1 MRKGHIRCLPFW
13 CLIPSFWCAN
23 GCFFLFTWFSE
34 ELHDEYSVEVF
45 GGNVDEL
52 LNMADVYIQNSTL
65 FCRQMRSRLL
75 QALPRKG
82 VSAKQWDVQI
92 YLRSFIVIHKKA
104 DTLHGQ
110 PVRMISP
117 VQDEGLCWNSR
128 FSLRVWSI
136 SYVFFIF
143 FGWLYPEVLVACYSS
158 TLVASRPGH
167 CPSHPSYHNAWNRT
181 LVEALLTTS
190 STWSSEGFIAPCI
203 LFEQPWFETYYS
215 LDVWCMYDLNTT
227 FLKDEYIWER
237 ESLRHRH
244 IPLRFFFF
252 WFCSEVLLCPTK
264 APAAVCLASCL
275 GLLVSFSGFKVL
287 NLGPVFGIWFEH
299 IWIWSTSLSSLEHF
313 NMVSLEN
320 ETLWSSGKCNI
331 SLEFWVDML
340 AAPCF

>member
-23 GCFFLFTWFSE
+23 GCFFC
-34 ELHDEYSVEVF
+34 
-45 GGNVDEL
+45 L
-52 LNMADVYIQNSTL
+52 LDFLKNSTMNIQLKYLGAMLMNYWIWLMYTFKILHYFADKCVVGSFKLCQERAWVLSNEMYKSTWGHSLSFTKKQTLSTVNPFEWFHLYKTKGFVGTHAFRSVFEAFLMFFL
-65 FCRQMRSRLL
+65 F
-75 QALPRKG
+75 
-82 VSAKQWDVQI
+82 
-92 YLRSFIVIHKKA
+92 
-104 DTLHGQ
+104 
-110 PVRMISP
+110 
-117 VQDEGLCWNSR
+117 
-128 FSLRVWSI
+128 
-136 SYVFFIF
+136 F